1 MFSYY
6 NNQTLCFVR
15 HGAFKILL
23 NNYNFYSV
31 CAINEIYIVFTNRNS
46 ITTITIIGCNCIL
59 LMKLTS
65 GGRGAKGAPGGRPGG
80 GGGAPF
86 WYGYPTG
93 RAGSPGCRGKP
104 GG

>member
-1 MFSYY
+1 MR
-6 NNQTLCFVR
+6 QEG
-15 HGAFKILL
+15 HGLVAEMRCGLL
-23 NNYNFYSV
+23 LQIQN
-31 CAINEIYIVFTNRNS
+31 C
-46 ITTITIIGCNCIL
+46 ITINKTAFYYMLAI
-59 LMKLTS
+59 MLTS

>member
-1 MFSYY
+1 MR
-6 NNQTLCFVR
+6 QEGHGLVAEMRCTLLFQIQIPLQVMD
-15 HGAFKILL
+15 LL
-23 NNYNFYSV
+23 NANAFYHMLG
-31 CAINEIYIVFTNRNS
+31 I
-46 ITTITIIGCNCIL
+46 
-59 LMKLTS
+59 KLTS

>member
-1 MFSYY
+1 M
-6 NNQTLCFVR
+6 NAN
-15 HGAFKILL
+15 AFYHML
-23 NNYNFYSV
+23 
-31 CAINEIYIVFTNRNS
+31 EI
-46 ITTITIIGCNCIL
+46 
-59 LMKLTS
+59 KLTS

>member
-1 MFSYY
+1 M
-6 NNQTLCFVR
+6 NATE
-15 HGAFKILL
+15 
-23 NNYNFYSV
+23 FY
-31 CAINEIYIVFTNRNS
+31 CMLGIN
-46 ITTITIIGCNCIL
+46 
-59 LMKLTS
+59 LTS

>member
-1 MFSYY
+1 MAMSFATSW
-6 NNQTLCFVR
+6 
-15 HGAFKILL
+15 KK
-23 NNYNFYSV
+23 
-31 CAINEIYIVFTNRNS
+31 
-46 ITTITIIGCNCIL
+46 
-59 LMKLTS
+59 KLTS